1 MVAYTGIQTR
11 AENSKT
17 KTAISQLV
25 RVLKVYKT
33 TNGHYPQV
41 TQVSCVGELGASC
54 SFGSKRTVTTELHDM
69 IKTVS
74 ASVPQPSTNT
84 AKSSYGAY
92 YTYLRKADV
101 PSLSSDIGYVF
112 YALYGAN
119 ETCESFGGSYTSTPF
134 SRNSAFLHAWH
145 NSLCFLPARELI
157 VNYFL

>member
-1 MVAYTGIQTR
+1 MATILKLHKWV
-11 AENSKT
+11 
-17 KTAISQLV
+17 
-25 RVLKVYKT
+25 VL
-33 TNGHYPQV
+33 G
-41 TQVSCVGELGASC
+41 GLGASC

-112 YALYGAN
+112 MHFMALMRRASHLAGA
-119 ETCESFGGSYTSTPF
+119 TLVLHSVGTLPSYTPGITACVF
-134 SRNSAFLHAWH
+134 Y
-145 NSLCFLPARELI
+145 LPESW
-157 VNYFL
+157 